1 MSPLAPTAEAH
12 ARPPEPLLPSPKQLA
27 RLAPDQLQQLWAMVT
42 AAPPPEEQE
51 AYRTEAVQAMCTL
64 LSTAGHLALALALAL
79 PLALPL
85 PLPLA
90 LPLPLPLSRC
100 SAASPMRSA
109 APSATSAVRSAAEP
123 SRSHLGVRSRSDLA
137 LISK

>member
-51 AYRTEAVQAMCTL
+51 AYRTEAVQAVCTL
-64 LSTAGHLALALALAL
+64 LSTAGNSLAYLELSSVGLCGVDAADM
-79 PLALPL
+79 PLLG
-85 PLPLA
+85 
-90 LPLPLPLSRC
+90 C
-100 SAASPMRSA
+100 
-109 APSATSAVRSAAEP
+109 TYTGEAVP
-123 SRSHLGVRSRSDLA
+123 Y
-137 LISK
+137 